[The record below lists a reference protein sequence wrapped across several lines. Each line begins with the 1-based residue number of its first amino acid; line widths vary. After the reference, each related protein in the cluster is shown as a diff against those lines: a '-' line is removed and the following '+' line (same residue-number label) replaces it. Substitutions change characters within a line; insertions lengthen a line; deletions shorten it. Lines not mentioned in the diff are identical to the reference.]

1 MSFYRDEIARLNKAL
16 YPHDD
21 LTKQII
27 QSKLFIDKHF
37 SENINL
43 DKIAS
48 KALVSKF
55 HFIRLFKNIYNKT
68 PHQYLTEVRI
78 NKAKQL
84 LKAGKK
90 VEDVCYLVG
99 FRSIGSFKVLFKRH
113 TKKTPVF
120 YKQYSRTEQVIPH
133 TPFYYLP
140 LYCFFQ
146 NSNFQDGQ

>member
-27 QSKLFIDKHF
+27 ESKLFIDKHF

-55 HFIRLFKNIYNKT
+55 HFIRLFKKYYGRT
-68 PHQYLTEVRI
+68 PNQYLQEIRI
-78 NKAKQL
+78 ENAKKFLQN
-84 LKAGKK
+84 GKNID
-90 VEDVCYLVG
+90 DVCSVIG
-99 FRSIGSFKVLFKRH
+99 FTSKTSFISLFK
-113 TKKTPVF
+113 KKTG
-120 YKQYSRTEQVIPH
+120 T
-133 TPFYYLP
+133 TPLAY
-140 LYCFFQ
+140 Q
-146 NSNFQDGQ
+146 NKKSNFE